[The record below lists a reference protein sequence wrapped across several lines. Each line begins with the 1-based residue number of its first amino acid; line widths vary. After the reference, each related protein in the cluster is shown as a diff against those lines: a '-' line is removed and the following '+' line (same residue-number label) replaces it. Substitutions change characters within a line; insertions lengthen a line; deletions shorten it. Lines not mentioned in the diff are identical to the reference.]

1 VTHYPESAA
10 FKVCYAA
17 RLSDPQSKI
26 AGRVRDLPF
35 RQPERARRDLQQ
47 LESCLSA
54 ETLAALL
61 HLLAESPGPDQALSL
76 LERLLNQSS
85 GELIALLD
93 RDHVL
98 LHYAVLIFGHS
109 YWLGEALIQN
119 SDILCSLQRE
129 KDLERSLERE
139 DFLDRLSRFRSQFF
153 GSHSG
158 SHSDGTDVPLLLARF
173 KKREYIRIALRDL
186 LGIATLADTTGEISA
201 LADVLIAAALE
212 QAEVQTE
219 AQMRRRRGSAVA
231 PEARFAVLAL
241 GKLGGNE
248 LNYSSDVD
256 LLYLFSGP
264 EFSRVDISQREYAI
278 RLAQTVTD
286 VLSRATPEGAIFRID
301 LRLRPRGHEGEPA
314 IALEEALSY
323 YGVAAADWELQA
335 LIKARHSAGDLAL
348 ARDLI
353 RGVQARVYA
362 PHINF
367 SAIETAI
374 NSRDKIDVSRRRSMA
389 QRNKPGAVDVKL
401 DRGGIR
407 DIEFLA
413 QCLQRVY
420 GGEERWLHAGGT
432 LFSLQKLNDRGHLDG
447 HDFHQLGQA
456 YEFLRAVEHRL
467 QLQRGQQVHGLP
479 GGAEELTVLARAVL
493 GNSFNSKDA
502 FMELLRAHMARV
514 AAIYDCIIHKHK
526 RQKKT
531 VCEASGSLASA
542 ARQDP
547 LEQMLDRFGEVSK
560 ELRAS
565 IRAAKLSAHG
575 NRNLHRFL
583 SAAATSAE
591 RQAVL
596 LENPGAIEK
605 ALPLFETSDYLTD
618 VLARHPD
625 VIRVLGGSA
634 QPANVAA
641 AGDSLLRGADSPN
654 LLRKRYREASFAIAA
669 QDIVSP
675 RPVLESMR
683 ENSRLAERTIECAL
697 RFVNGEQSLAV
708 FALGRLGTDEFDI
721 ASDADLL
728 FVRAPEADGQEA
740 RTDAERLVNALSAYT
755 KEGSIFAV
763 DARLRP
769 HGGEGELV
777 VSVAQLEKYLLEEA
791 QPWEALTYSKLRFA
805 AGRQDLVPL
814 VLTSVWRQIVELAAR
829 PGFSSAVTE
838 MRGRLEKSNR
848 YPRSFKLARG
858 GFYDI
863 DFIASYVILREANL
877 ASGNTLERLAALR
890 HARFLETAEFEN
902 LREATLLY
910 RTVDHAIRLVTGR
923 ARPELPVAEH
933 ARQATEK
940 MVGRILGT
948 DTGRDLQ
955 SKLRETQEQ
964 VRPLFTKMVGA

>member
-1 VTHYPESAA
+1 
-10 FKVCYAA
+10 
-17 RLSDPQSKI
+17 
-26 AGRVRDLPF
+26 
-35 RQPERARRDLQQ
+35 
-47 LESCLSA
+47 
-54 ETLAALL
+54 
-61 HLLAESPGPDQALSL
+61 
-76 LERLLNQSS
+76 
-85 GELIALLD
+85 
-93 RDHVL
+93 
-98 LHYAVLIFGHS
+98 LIFGHS

-139 DFLDRLSRFRSQFF
+139 DFLDRLQRFRSHFLA
-153 GSHSG
+153 SHSE
-158 SHSDGTDVPLLLARF
+158 DTDVSLLLARF

-186 LGIATLADTTGEISA
+186 LGIATLADTTAEISA
-201 LADVLIAAALE
+201 LADVSIAAALE
-212 QAEVQTE
+212 QAEVQ
-219 AQMRRRRGSAVA
+219 MRRRYGSAA
-231 PEARFAVLAL
+231 TPEAHFAVLAL

-264 EFSRVDISQREYAI
+264 ESSHGDISQREYAI

-323 YGVAAADWELQA
+323 YGEAAADWELQA
-335 LIKARHSAGDLAL
+335 LIKARHSAGDRTL
-348 ARDLI
+348 ARDFI
-353 RGVQARVYA
+353 SGVQARVYT

-374 NSRDKIDVSRRRSMA
+374 NSRDKIEVSRRRSMA
-389 QRNKPGAVDVKL
+389 LRNKPAVDVKL

-420 GGEERWLHAGGT
+420 GGEERWLHVSGT
-432 LFSLQKLNDRGHLDG
+432 LFSLQKLNDRRHLDG

-456 YEFLRAVEHRL
+456 YEFLRVVEHRL
-467 QLQRGQQVHGLP
+467 QLQRGQQVHSLP
-479 GGAEELTVLARAVL
+479 AGAEELTVLARAVL
-493 GNSFNSKDA
+493 GDSFNSKDA

-514 AAIYDCIIHKHK
+514 AAIYDRIIHKHE

-531 VCEASGSLASA
+531 VCEVSDSLA

-583 SAAATSAE
+583 SAAVTSAE

-618 VLARHPD
+618 VLGRHPD
-625 VIRVLGGSA
+625 VIRVLSGSA
-634 QPANVAA
+634 QPANIAS
-641 AGDSLLRGADSPN
+641 AGHSLLCGADSPS
-654 LLRKRYREASFAIAA
+654 LLRKRYREASFGIAA

-683 ENSRLAERTIECAL
+683 ENSHLAEQAITCAL
-697 RFVNGEQSLAV
+697 RSVNGDQSLAV
-708 FALGRLGTDEFDI
+708 FALGRLGTNEFDI

-728 FVRAPEADGQEA
+728 FVCAPEAGAQEA
-740 RTDAERLVNALSAYT
+740 RIDAERLVNALSAYT
-755 KEGSIFAV
+755 KGGSIFAV

-769 HGGEGELV
+769 RGSEGELV
-777 VSVAQLEKYLLEEA
+777 VSAVQLEKYLMEEA
-791 QPWEALTYSKLRFA
+791 QPWEALTYSKLRFV
-805 AGRQDLVPL
+805 AGRKDLAPL
-814 VLTSVWRQIVELAAR
+814 VLTSVWHQIVELAAR
-829 PGFSSAVTE
+829 PSFSLAATE

-848 YPRSFKLARG
+848 YPNSFKLARG

-863 DFIASYVILREANL
+863 DFIASYLMLREANL
-877 ASGNTLERLAALR
+877 VSGNTLERLDALH
-890 HARFLETAEFEN
+890 HARFLEELDFEK
-902 LREATLLY
+902 LRRAALLY
-910 RTVDHAIRLVTGR
+910 RTADHAIRLVTGR

-940 MVGRILGT
+940 MVSRILGAGT
-948 DTGRDLQ
+948 ECDLQ

-964 VRPLFTKMVGA
+964 VRPLFTKIVGA

>member
-1 VTHYPESAA
+1 
-10 FKVCYAA
+10 
-17 RLSDPQSKI
+17 LSHQQSKI
-26 AGRVRDLPF
+26 SGRLHGLVPF

-85 GELIALLD
+85 GELIAILD

-119 SDILCSLQRE
+119 PDILCSLQRE

-139 DFLDRLSRFRSQFF
+139 DFLDRLRRFRLQFF
-153 GSHSG
+153 SSHSG
-158 SHSDGTDVPLLLARF
+158 SDSEDTDVPLLLARF

-186 LGIATLADTTGEISA
+186 LGIATLADTTSEISA

-212 QAEVQTE
+212 QAE
-219 AQMRRRRGSAVA
+219 AQMRKRYGDAVVSSL
-231 PEARFAVLAL
+231 RFAVLAL

-264 EFSRVDISQREYAI
+264 ESSHGDISQREYAI

-323 YGVAAADWELQA
+323 YGEAAADWELQA
-335 LIKARHSAGDLAL
+335 LIKARHSAGDRAL
-348 ARDLI
+348 ARDFI
-353 RGVQARVYA
+353 SGVQARVYT

-374 NSRDKIDVSRRRSMA
+374 NSRDKIDVHRRRSMA
-389 QRNKPGAVDVKL
+389 LRNKPGALDVKL

-420 GGEERWLHAGGT
+420 GGEERWLHASGT

-456 YEFLRAVEHRL
+456 YEFLRVVEHRL
-467 QLQRGQQVHGLP
+467 QLQRGQQVHSLP
-479 GGAEELTVLARAVL
+479 AGAEQLTVLARAVL
-493 GNSFNSKDA
+493 GDSFNSKDA
-502 FMELLRAHMARV
+502 FMELLRTHMARV
-514 AAIYDCIIHKHK
+514 AAIYDRIIHKHE

-531 VCEASGSLASA
+531 VREAAGSLASA

-547 LEQMLDRFGEVSK
+547 LEQILDRFGEVSK

-575 NRNLHRFL
+575 HRNLHRFL

-596 LENPGAIEK
+596 QENPGAIEK

-625 VIRVLGGSA
+625 VVRVLSGFA
-634 QPANVAA
+634 QPASLS
-641 AGDSLLRGADSPN
+641 GDAVLYDINSPD

-669 QDIVSP
+669 QDIVSS
-675 RPVLESMR
+675 RPVFESMQ
-683 ENSRLAERTIECAL
+683 ENSRLAEQAIECAL
-697 RFVNGEQSLAV
+697 RFVNGDQSLAV

-728 FVRAPEADGQEA
+728 FVRAPESDAQEA
-740 RTDAERLVNALSAYT
+740 RIDAERLVNALSAYT

-763 DARLRP
+763 DTRLRP
-769 HGGEGELV
+769 RGSEGELV
-777 VSVAQLEKYLLEEA
+777 VSAAQLEKYLAEEA
-791 QPWEALTYSKLRFA
+791 QPWEALTYSKLRFV

-814 VLTSVWRQIVELAAR
+814 VLTSVWHQIVELAAR
-829 PGFSSAVTE
+829 PGFSAAVTE

-877 ASGNTLERLAALR
+877 VPGNTLERLAALR
-890 HARFLETAEFEN
+890 HARFLEELDFEK
-902 LREATLLY
+902 LRRATLLN

-955 SKLRETQEQ
+955 SKLRETQGQ
-964 VRPLFTKMVGA
+964 VRLLFTKIVSS

>member
-1 VTHYPESAA
+1 
-10 FKVCYAA
+10 
-17 RLSDPQSKI
+17 
-26 AGRVRDLPF
+26 LPF
-35 RQPERARRDLQQ
+35 RQLERARRDLQQ

-119 SDILCSLQRE
+119 SDVLLSVQRE
-129 KDLERSLERE
+129 KNLERSLERE
-139 DFLDRLSRFRSQFF
+139 DFLDRLHRFRSHFF
-153 GSHSG
+153 ASHSE
-158 SHSDGTDVPLLLARF
+158 DTDVPLLLARF
-173 KKREYIRIALRDL
+173 KKREYIRVALRDL
-186 LGIATLADTTGEISA
+186 LGIATLADTTAEISA

-212 QAEVQTE
+212 QAEVQ
-219 AQMRRRRGSAVA
+219 MRRRCGIGVV
-231 PEARFAVLAL
+231 PDARFAVLAL

-264 EFSRVDISQREYAI
+264 EFSRGDISLREYAI
-278 RLAQTVTD
+278 RLAQIATD
-286 VLSRATPEGAIFRID
+286 VLSRATPEGALFRID

-314 IALEEALSY
+314 IALQEALSY
-323 YGVAAADWELQA
+323 YAEAAADWELQA
-335 LIKARHSAGDLAL
+335 LIKARYSAGDFEL
-348 ARDLI
+348 ARDFI
-353 RGVQARVYA
+353 SEVQARVYTL
-362 PHINF
+362 HINF
-367 SAIETAI
+367 SAIETAV
-374 NSRDKIDVSRRRSMA
+374 NSRDKIDVHRRRSQA
-389 QRNKPGAVDVKL
+389 LRNKPPAVDVKL

-407 DIEFLA
+407 DIEFLV

-420 GGEERWLHAGGT
+420 GGEERWLHASGT
-432 LFSLQKLNDRGHLDG
+432 LFSLQKLNDRGHLVG

-456 YEFLRAVEHRL
+456 YEFLRVVEHRL
-467 QLQRGQQVHGLP
+467 QLQRGQQVHSLP

-493 GNSFNSKDA
+493 GDSFNGKEA
-502 FMELLRAHMARV
+502 FIELLRAHMARV
-514 AAIYDCIIHKHK
+514 AAIYERIIHKHEQ
-526 RQKKT
+526 QKKAGRET
-531 VCEASGSLASA
+531 RENVSRVV
-542 ARQDP
+542 RQDS
-547 LEQMLDRFGEVSK
+547 LEHLLERVGGGSK
-560 ELRAS
+560 ALTES
-565 IRAAKLSAHG
+565 IGKSGLSAHG
-575 NRNLHRFL
+575 HRNLHRFL
-583 SAAATSAE
+583 SAAVTTAE

-596 LENPGAIEK
+596 QENPGAIEK

-625 VIRVLGGSA
+625 VVRVLGGSA
-634 QPANVAA
+634 KAAKLSAARDPVLCAAN
-641 AGDSLLRGADSPN
+641 SPD

-675 RPVLESMR
+675 RPAFASMR
-683 ENSRLAERTIECAL
+683 ENSCLAERAIECAL
-697 RFVNGEQSLAV
+697 RLVRGEQSLAI

-728 FVRAPEADGQEA
+728 FVRAPEADAQEA
-740 RTDAERLVNALSAYT
+740 RIDAERLVNALSAYT

-763 DARLRP
+763 DTRLRP
-769 HGGEGELV
+769 RGGEGELV
-777 VSVAQLEKYLLEEA
+777 VSAAQVEKYLAEEA
-791 QPWEALTYSKLRFA
+791 QPWEALTYSKLRFV
-805 AGRQDLVPL
+805 AGRKDLAPL
-814 VLTSVWRQIVELAAR
+814 VLTSVWRQIVELATR
-829 PGFSSAVTE
+829 PGFSAAVTE

-848 YPRSFKLARG
+848 YANSFKLARG

-863 DFIASYVILREANL
+863 DFIAAYVMLWEANL
-877 ASGNTLERLAALR
+877 VSGNTLERLAALR
-890 HARFLETAEFEN
+890 HALFLDATDFER

-910 RTVDHAIRLVTGR
+910 RTADHAIRLVTGR

-940 MVGRILGT
+940 MVGRILGM

-955 SKLRETQEQ
+955 SRLRETQEQ
-964 VRPLFTKMVGA
+964 VRRLFTKIVGA

>member
-1 VTHYPESAA
+1 VVSLKANSTRAPES
-10 FKVCYAA
+10 V
-17 RLSDPQSKI
+17 S
-26 AGRVRDLPF
+26 F
-35 RQPERARRDLQQ
+35 RQPERAARDLEQV
-47 LESCLSA
+47 SSRLSA

-61 HLLAESPGPDQALSL
+61 HLLPESPGPDQALSL

-85 GELIALLD
+85 GELIALFD

-98 LHYAVLIFGHS
+98 LHYAVVIFGHS

-119 SDILCSLQRE
+119 SDILGSLQRQ

-139 DFLDRLSRFRSQFF
+139 DFLDRLHRFRSHFF
-153 GSHSG
+153 GSHCG
-158 SHSDGTDVPLLLARF
+158 SHSEDTDVALLLARF

-186 LGIATLADTTGEISA
+186 LGISTLGETTAEISA

-212 QAEVQTE
+212 EAE
-219 AQMRRRRGSAVA
+219 MRLRKRHGVA
-231 PEARFAVLAL
+231 AASARFAVLAL

-264 EFSRVDISQREYAI
+264 GPSHGDISQREYAI

-323 YGVAAADWELQA
+323 YGEAAADWELQA
-335 LIKARHSAGDLAL
+335 LIKARHSAGDRAL
-348 ARDLI
+348 ARDFI
-353 RGVQARVYA
+353 SGVQARVYT

-389 QRNKPGAVDVKL
+389 LRSKPGAVDVKL

-456 YEFLRAVEHRL
+456 YEFLRVLEHRL
-467 QLQRGQQVHGLP
+467 QLQRGQQVHSLP
-479 GGAEELTVLARAVL
+479 AGAEELTVLARAVL
-493 GNSFNSKDA
+493 GESFNSKDA

-514 AAIYDCIIHKHK
+514 AAIYDRIIHKHE

-531 VCEASGSLASA
+531 VREAAGSLASA

-565 IRAAKLSAHG
+565 IRDAKLSAHG

-596 LENPGAIEK
+596 QENPGAIEK

-634 QPANVAA
+634 QPANVAD

-683 ENSRLAERTIECAL
+683 ENSRLAERAIECAL

-740 RTDAERLVNALSAYT
+740 RIDAERLVNALSAYT

-805 AGRQDLVPL
+805 AGRQDIAPL
-814 VLTSVWRQIVELAAR
+814 VLTSVWRQIIELAAR
-829 PGFSSAVTE
+829 PGFSAAVTE

-863 DFIASYVILREANL
+863 DFIASYVMLREANL
-877 ASGNTLERLAALR
+877 VSGNTLERLAALR
-890 HARFLETAEFEN
+890 HARFLDAADFER

-910 RTVDHAIRLVTGR
+910 RTADHAIRLVTGR

-948 DTGRDLQ
+948 DTECDLQ

-964 VRPLFTKMVGA
+964 VRRLFTKIVGA

>member
-1 VTHYPESAA
+1 
-10 FKVCYAA
+10 
-17 RLSDPQSKI
+17 LSDSQSKI
-26 AGRVRDLPF
+26 SGRLLDLPF
-35 RQPERARRDLQQ
+35 RQPERARRELQQ

-54 ETLAALL
+54 ATLAALL
-61 HLLAESPGPDQALSL
+61 HLLAESPNPDQALGL

-85 GELIALLD
+85 GELVALLD

-98 LHYAVLIFGHS
+98 LHYAVVIFGHS

-139 DFLDRLSRFRSQFF
+139 DFLERLDHFRSHFF
-153 GSHSG
+153 GSQSE
-158 SHSDGTDVPLLLARF
+158 DTDVSLLLARF

-186 LGIATLADTTGEISA
+186 LGIATLADTTAEISA
-201 LADVLIAAALE
+201 LADVLISAALE
-212 QAEVQTE
+212 QAE
-219 AQMRRRRGSAVA
+219 AQMRRRYGSAAA
-231 PEARFAVLAL
+231 PDARFAVLAL

-256 LLYLFSGP
+256 LLYLFSAP
-264 EFSRVDISQREYAI
+264 EFSRGGISQREYAI

-286 VLSRATPEGAIFRID
+286 VLSRATPEGALFRID

-323 YGVAAADWELQA
+323 YGEAAADWELQA
-335 LIKARHSAGDLAL
+335 LIKARYSAGDLAL

-353 RGVQARVYA
+353 RGAQGRVYA

-367 SAIETAI
+367 GAIETAV
-374 NSRDKIDVSRRRSMA
+374 NSRDKIDVSRRRSLA
-389 QRNKPGAVDVKL
+389 LRNKPGAVDVKL

-420 GGEERWLHAGGT
+420 GGEERWLHASGT

-456 YEFLRAVEHRL
+456 YEFLRVVEHRL
-467 QLQRGQQVHGLP
+467 QLQRGQQVHSLP
-479 GGAEELTVLARAVL
+479 DGAEALTILARAVL
-493 GNSFNSKDA
+493 GDSFNSKDG

-514 AAIYDCIIHKHK
+514 AAIYDRIIHKHE
-526 RQKKT
+526 RRKKT
-531 VCEASGSLASA
+531 VREASGSTASA
-542 ARQDP
+542 ARPDP

-560 ELRAS
+560 ELRES
-565 IRAAKLSAHG
+565 IRDAKLSAHG

-583 SAAATSAE
+583 SAAVTSAE

-596 LENPGAIEK
+596 LENPGALK
-605 ALPLFETSDYLTD
+605 RALPLFETSDCLTD

-625 VIRVLGGSA
+625 VVRVLGGSA
-634 QPANVAA
+634 HPANVAA
-641 AGDSLLRGADSPN
+641 AGDSPLRGANSPN

-683 ENSRLAERTIECAL
+683 ENSRLAEQAIECGL
-697 RFVNGEQSLAV
+697 RVVNAEQSLAV

-728 FVRAPEADGQEA
+728 FVRAPEADEQEA
-740 RTDAERLVNALSAYT
+740 RIDAERLVNVLSAYT

-769 HGGEGELV
+769 RGSEGELV
-777 VSVAQLEKYLLEEA
+777 ASADQVEKYLAEEA
-791 QPWEALTYSKLRFA
+791 QPWEALTYSKLRFV
-805 AGRQDLVPL
+805 AGREDLAPL
-814 VLTSVWRQIVELAAR
+814 VLTSVWSQIVELAVR

-838 MRGRLEKSNR
+838 MRGRLEKANR

-863 DFIASYVILREANL
+863 DFIASYVMLREANL
-877 ASGNTLERLAALR
+877 VSGNTLERLAALR
-890 HARFLETAEFEN
+890 HAHFLEAPDFEK
-902 LREATLLY
+902 LRQATLLY
-910 RTVDHAIRLVTGR
+910 RTAEHAIRLVTGR

-948 DTGRDLQ
+948 DTECDLQ
-955 SKLRETQEQ
+955 SKLQEKQEQ
-964 VRPLFTKMVGA
+964 VRMLFTKIVGA